1 MISDMAASLTRN
13 LGSALKMIKSPV
25 LNQTNRSLSFSLT
38 KFNDFKDELT
48 AKQMANDN
56 PFDSYVLKPE
66 AGKGLLKSQP
76 ILVPSTK
83 NSR

>member
-1 MISDMAASLTRN
+1 MAVSLTRN
-13 LGSALKMIKSPV
+13 FGSAFQRIKSPV
-25 LNQTNRSLSFSLT
+25 LNQTNRTLSFSLT
-38 KFNDFKDELT
+38 KSNSFKDELT